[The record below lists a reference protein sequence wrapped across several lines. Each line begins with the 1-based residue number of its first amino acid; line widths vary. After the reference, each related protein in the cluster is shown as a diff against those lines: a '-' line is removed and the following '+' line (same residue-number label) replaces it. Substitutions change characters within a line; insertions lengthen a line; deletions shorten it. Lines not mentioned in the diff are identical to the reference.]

1 MDLGFSL
8 SGKSNDTY
16 PQHHEKVSILAKV
29 YTGLK
34 DHIKDEIARINRLDE
49 LSEIIKAVIRI
60 NNRVYEW

>member
-8 SGKSNDTY
+8 PGKSNDTY

-34 DHIKDEIARINRLDE
+34 DNIKDEITRINRLDE

-60 NNRVYEW
+60 NNRVYE